1 VNKRLAQSFEQ
12 TLANIVLSESCT
24 GCAACVIACPF
35 NCLKYVKEQPQL
47 IGECEACGICSKAC
61 PRYHPSRR
69 ALEKLVFGR
78 KRKAE
83 EEFGIY
89 QRVIVARSTD
99 ERILGLCQDG
109 GVVTTLLTLAVK
121 DKKIDGAAVSAT
133 DENKPLHPV
142 PTLATT
148 PQQILQS
155 AGTKYF
161 YSPNLLALQKGV
173 EQDIKKLAL
182 VGTPCQIESIR
193 RIQTIPLKKYVEKL
207 RLTIG
212 LMCSGAFSYEGL
224 VENHIKRKLGINPSD
239 ITKINIKDNL
249 LLTMNSGET
258 ETIPLKKMQRY
269 IRASCLP
276 CADFSAELADVSV
289 GGLGL
294 NGWSLV
300 IIRTETAEKLFTAAV
315 NAELLEVK
323 PIEKEKRSLDLLIKL
338 SRRQRTKHETV

>member
-1 VNKRLAQSFEQ
+1 MTKNLEQSFEQ

-24 GCAACVIACPF
+24 GCAACVIVCPF
-35 NCLKYVKEQPQL
+35 NCLKYVKEKPE
-47 IGECEACGICSKAC
+47 ITGECEACGICSQAC
-61 PRYHPSRR
+61 PRYHPPRP

-78 KRKAE
+78 ERNAE

-89 QRVIVARSTD
+89 RRVIVARSTD
-99 ERILGLCQDG
+99 ARMLRICQDG
-109 GVVTTLLTLAVK
+109 GVVTTLLTLALK

-133 DENKPLHPV
+133 DENKPLHPI

-155 AGTKYF
+155 AGTGYS

-182 VGTPCQIESIR
+182 VGTPCQIEAMR
-193 RIQTIPLKKYVEKL
+193 RIQMIPLKKYVEKL
-207 RLTIG
+207 KLTIG
-212 LMCSGAFSYEGL
+212 LMCSGCFSYEGL
-224 VENHIKRKLGINPSD
+224 VENHIKGKLGINPSD
-239 ITKINIKDNL
+239 ISKINIKGNV
-249 LLTMNSGET
+249 LLTLNSGET
-258 ETIPLKKMQRY
+258 EMISLKKVRRY
-269 IRASCLP
+269 IQASCLT

-300 IIRTETAEKLFTAAV
+300 ITRTETAEKLFTAAV
-315 NAELLEVK
+315 NAELLEVN
-323 PIEKEKRSLDLLIKL
+323 PIEKEKRSLELLINH
-338 SRRQRTKHETV
+338 SRRQRNRHRTL

>member
-1 VNKRLAQSFEQ
+1 VTRNLEQSFEQ
-12 TLANIVLSESCT
+12 TLANVVLSQSCT
-24 GCAACVIACPF
+24 GCAACVVVCPF
-35 NCLKYVKEQPQL
+35 NCLEYEKGKPEL
-47 IGECEACGICSKAC
+47 IGECEACGICSQAC

-69 ALEKLVFGR
+69 VLEKLVFGR
-78 KRKAE
+78 ERKRE
-83 EEFGIY
+83 EEFGIC

-109 GVVTTLLTLAVK
+109 GVVTTLLTLAMK

-173 EQDIKKLAL
+173 EQDRKKLAL
-182 VGTPCQIESIR
+182 VGTSCQIEAIR
-193 RIQTIPLKKYVEKL
+193 RIQKIPLKKYAEKL

-212 LMCSGAFSYEGL
+212 LMCSGTFSYEEL
-224 VENHIKRKLGINPSD
+224 VENHIKTKLGINPSD
-239 ITKINIKDNL
+239 ITKINIKGNVL
-249 LLTMNSGET
+249 LKLNSGKT
-258 ETIPLKKMQRY
+258 QTIPLKEAQRY
-269 IRASCLP
+269 IRESCLP

-294 NGWSLV
+294 TGWSLV
-300 IIRTETAEKLFTAAV
+300 ITRTETAEKLFTAAV
-315 NAELLEVK
+315 NAGLLEVK

-338 SRRQRTKHETV
+338 SRGQRAKHRTL

>member
-1 VNKRLAQSFEQ
+1 VTKKLEQSFEQ
-12 TLANIVLSESCT
+12 TLADIVLSESCT
-24 GCAACVIACPF
+24 GCAACVIICPF
-35 NCLKYVKEQPQL
+35 NCLEYVKGKPEL
-47 IGECEACGICSKAC
+47 TGECEACGICSEAC

-69 ALEKLVFGR
+69 TLEKLVFGR
-78 KRKAE
+78 ERNAE

-89 QRVIVARSTD
+89 HRVIVARSTD
-99 ERILGLCQDG
+99 DRILGLCQDG
-109 GVVTTLLTLAVK
+109 GVVTTLLTLAMK
-121 DKKIDGAAVSAT
+121 DKQIDGAAVSAT

-148 PQQILQS
+148 PQKILQS

-161 YSPNLLALQKGV
+161 YSPNLLAFQKGV
-173 EQDIKKLAL
+173 EQDRKNLAL
-182 VGTPCQIESIR
+182 VGTPCQIEAIR
-193 RIQTIPLKKYVEKL
+193 RIQKIPLKKYAEKL
-207 RLTIG
+207 KLTIG
-212 LMCSGAFSYEGL
+212 LMCSGSFSYEGL

-239 ITKINIKDNL
+239 ITKMNIKGNL

-258 ETIPLKKMQRY
+258 ETIPLKKVQQYVRE
-269 IRASCLP
+269 SCLT

-300 IIRTETAEKLFTAAV
+300 ITRTETAEKLFTAAV
-315 NAELLEVK
+315 DAELLEVK

-338 SRRQRTKHETV
+338 SRKQRTKHRTL

>member
-1 VNKRLAQSFEQ
+1 VTKKLEQSFEQ
-12 TLANIVLSESCT
+12 TLANVVLSERCV
-24 GCAACVIACPF
+24 GCAACVIVCPF
-35 NCLKYVKEQPQL
+35 KCLEYMKEQPEL
-47 IGECEACGICSKAC
+47 TGECEACGICSQAC

-78 KRKAE
+78 ERKAE

-89 QRVIVARSTD
+89 QRVIVARSTS

-109 GVVTTLLTLAVK
+109 GVVTTLLTLAMK
-121 DKKIDGAAVSAT
+121 DKQIDGAAVSAT

-161 YSPNLLALQKGV
+161 YSPNLLAFQKGV
-173 EQDIKKLAL
+173 EQDREKLAL
-182 VGTPCQIESIR
+182 VGTSCQIEAIR
-193 RIQTIPLKKYVEKL
+193 RIQKIPLKKYVEKL
-207 RLTIG
+207 KLTIG
-212 LMCSGAFSYEGL
+212 LMCSGCFSYEGL

-239 ITKINIKDNL
+239 IIKISIKGNL
-249 LLTMNSGET
+249 QLTMNSGET
-258 ETIPLKKMQRY
+258 EIIPLKKVQRY
-269 IRASCLP
+269 IRTSCLP

-300 IIRTETAEKLFTAAV
+300 IIRTETAQKLFTAAV

-338 SRRQRTKHETV
+338 SRKQRTQHKAL